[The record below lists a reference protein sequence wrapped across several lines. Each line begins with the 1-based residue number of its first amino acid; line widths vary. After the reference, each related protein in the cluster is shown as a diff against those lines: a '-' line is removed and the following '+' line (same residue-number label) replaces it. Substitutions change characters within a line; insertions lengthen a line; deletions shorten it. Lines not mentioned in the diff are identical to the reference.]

1 MSDKSS
7 KGTKTKS
14 SAKTTSKGKV
24 VVGSS
29 REGYDDSRFLGV
41 HEEKAYRN
49 IWVNNG
55 VVIDRGIRLNAFRS
69 SELEKEFTKRGWL
82 GLAKFQGEC
91 ILTLCAEFMSNISTL
106 VAEKGSEL
114 IKSWVRGKEIILTP
128 DTFVRY
134 FGLRRV
140 ANPEFD
146 YPNVGAPPVPVL
158 CEVLL
163 EKGETWNGVGQCSKQ
178 TLCAKYLILFLF
190 SCHSLM
196 PLKRTVSMSLLRA
209 QLLWAI
215 GTGKSIDLPRY
226 MFMQVYH
233 AYAHP
238 NAQGSIPFTCVLTR
252 LFKESKVKIPQDL
265 VTQAQENP
273 IANNTLSCS
282 EGQKER
288 PEESTSWQ
296 AALARLE
303 DKLDTF
309 ITSTNARFKTLEEHA
324 ERNTTILQE
333 MMAMMM
339 RSQAAAGGDDKD
351 EDDEDDFEGDDGDDN
366 I

>member
-14 SAKTTSKGKV
+14 SAKTTSKGKA

-55 VVIDRGIRLNAFRS
+55 AVIERGIRLNAFHS
-69 SELEKEFTKRGWL
+69 MT
-82 GLAKFQGEC
+82 
-91 ILTLCAEFMSNISTL
+91 
-106 VAEKGSEL
+106 EKGSKL
-114 IKSWVRGKEIILTP
+114 IKSWVRGKKIILTP

-146 YPNVGAPPVPVL
+146 YPNVGAPLVSVL
-158 CEVLL
+158 CEELL
-163 EKGETWNGVGQCSKQ
+163 EKGETWDGVGQCSKKK
-178 TLCAKYLILFLF
+178 LCAKYLILFLF

-273 IANNTLSCS
+273 IANNALSRS
-282 EGQKER
+282 EVQKER

-309 ITSTNARFKTLEEHA
+309 ITSTDARFKKTIEEHA

-351 EDDEDDFEGDDGDDN
+351 EDDEDDFEGDDGDDSIYEYYLLN
-366 I
+366 N